1 MSLVQPHYL
10 VTIIAVSAAISS
22 CGGSSSSSDSTVPV
36 ITSPTPELQNYTVVA
51 FQRPDFNGQA
61 CSYSGAA
68 DEFKDK
74 FIEIAS
80 DVGLDYSHEMS
91 DGDNFFG
98 QSGGVAAGDFNNDG
112 WVDLYAIGGDDR
124 PNLLLT
130 NLADGTFLDTASEV
144 GLDLFGKGSGP
155 SFADIDGDGDLDL
168 FIGSVDD
175 GVTKLFLNDGDRG
188 FTDITAQSNLELPG
202 NNVSAAWGDYDKDG
216 DLDLLISHWTVEETY
231 GDRFLWRNNGDLT
244 FTNVSIETNLVWNSD
259 RDLSFAPGFAD
270 INNDGALDVLFVADG
285 VTSAVFLNQP
295 SLGVFEDITDD
306 QISDRSG
313 MGSAIAD
320 YDNDGDLDWFVSSIS
335 RGTLD
340 RNRIFGNRLYE
351 NQGQG
356 YFVDVTES
364 AGVREGHW
372 GWGSCFSDFNND
384 GNQDI
389 FHVNGFS
396 GQSNFFL
403 TDPSVLFMSNGDGT
417 FSEKAVK
424 LGIDDT
430 GMGRGVVCFDY
441 DRDGDQDIFIANYD
455 QPPKLYCNY
464 GNDFGFINVKLIG
477 KHPNT
482 EALGARVYVTTG
494 DLVQMREL
502 NANSNYVSQNPA
514 EAHFGLADNSFIDEI
529 KVVWPNGDESIL
541 EDVDINQF
549 LRIEKL

>member
-1 MSLVQPHYL
+1 LNLVHTRYSVAL
-10 VTIIAVSAAISS
+10 IVVSMAIGG
-22 CGGSSSSSDSTVPV
+22 CGGSSSSDSTEPIITLPPV
-36 ITSPTPELQNYTVVA
+36 NPPNFNVVV
-51 FQRPDFNGQA
+51 FERPDFDGQE
-61 CSYSGAA
+61 CSYSGAINELQ
-68 DEFKDK
+68 DT
-74 FIEIAS
+74 FIEIA
-80 DVGLDYSHEMS
+80 DEVGLDYSHEMS
-91 DGDNFFG
+91 NGDNFFG
-98 QSGGVAAGDFNNDG
+98 QSGGVAAGDYNNDG
-112 WVDLYAIGGDDR
+112 WIDLYAIGGDDR
-124 PNLLLT
+124 PNLLLA
-130 NLADGTFLDTASEV
+130 NSADGVFIDRAIEA
-144 GLDLFGKGSGP
+144 GLDLIGKGSGP
-155 SFADIDGDGDLDL
+155 AFADFDGDGDLDL

-175 GVTKLFLNDGDRG
+175 GVTKLFINAGDGK
-188 FTDITAQSNLELPG
+188 FTDITTESNLDLPG
-202 NNVSAAWGDYDKDG
+202 NNVSAAWGDYDQDE
-216 DLDLLISHWTVEETY
+216 DLDLLISHWTLEERD

-244 FTNVSIETNLVWNSD
+244 FTNVSVETNLGWGSIG
-259 RDLSFAPGFAD
+259 DLSFSPGFAD
-270 INNDGALDVLFVADG
+270 INNDGASDVLFVADG

-295 SLGVFEDITDD
+295 DLGVFEDITDE

-356 YFVDVTES
+356 YFIDVSES

-372 GWGSCFSDFNND
+372 GWGSCFSDFDND

-417 FSEKAVK
+417 FSEKALK
-424 LGIDDT
+424 MGIDDT
-430 GMGRGVVCFDY
+430 SMGRGVVCFDY

-464 GNDFGFINVKLIG
+464 GNDNGFINIKLIG
-477 KHPNT
+477 KQPNT

-494 DLVQMREL
+494 NLVQMREL

-514 EAHFGLADNSFIDEI
+514 EAHFGLADVGFINEI
-529 KVVWPNGDESIL
+529 KIVWPNGDESII

>member
-1 MSLVQPHYL
+1 MKLVQPCHL
-10 VTIIAVSAAISS
+10 AIVIAASAAMTG
-22 CGGSSSSSDSTVPV
+22 CGGSSNSTDSTAPIV
-36 ITSPTPELQNYTVVA
+36 TPPPIDLPNFTVVA
-51 FQRPDFNGQA
+51 FERPDFDGPE
-61 CSYSGAA
+61 CSYSGTP
-68 DEFKDK
+68 DELQNSFE
-74 FIEIAS
+74 EIAS
-80 DVGLDYSHEMS
+80 EVGLDFSHEMS
-91 DGDNFFG
+91 SGDNFFG
-98 QSGGVAAGDFNNDG
+98 QSGGVAAGDYNSDG

-130 NLADGTFLDTASEV
+130 NQADGTFTDNALEA
-144 GLDLFGKGSGP
+144 GLDLIGKGSGP
-155 SFADIDGDGDLDL
+155 AFADIDGDGDLDL

-175 GVTKLFLNDGDRG
+175 GVTKLFLNTGDDS
-188 FTDITAQSNLELPG
+188 FTDITTSSNLDLPG
-202 NNVSAAWGDYDKDG
+202 NNVSAAWGDYDQDE
-216 DLDLLISHWTVEETY
+216 DLDLLISHWSLEESD
-231 GDRFLWRNNGDLT
+231 GARFLWRNNGDLT
-244 FTNVSIETNLVWNSD
+244 FTNVSIETNLIWDSNG
-259 RDLSFAPGFAD
+259 DLSFSPGFAD

-285 VTSAVFLNQP
+285 ITSAVFLNQP
-295 SLGVFEDITDD
+295 DMGVFEDITDE

-356 YFVDVTES
+356 YFIDVTET

-372 GWGSCFSDFNND
+372 GWGSCFSDFDND

-417 FSEKAVK
+417 FSEKALK
-424 LGIDDT
+424 MGIDDT
-430 GMGRGVVCFDY
+430 SMGRGVVCFDY
-441 DRDGDQDIFIANYD
+441 DRDGDQDIFIANYN
-455 QPPKLYCNY
+455 QPAKLYCNY
-464 GNDFGFINVKLIG
+464 GNENGFVNVKLIG
-477 KHPNT
+477 KQPNT

-514 EAHFGLADNSFIDEI
+514 EAHFGLADYTFIDNI

-541 EDVDINQF
+541 EDVEINQF
-549 LRIEKL
+549 LRIEKR